1 MKFIVKRK
9 DIASNN
15 VFDISS
21 LFRLAITDKN
31 KLIYDKN
38 RNLKG
43 RGIYIKKDIE
53 SINIAFSKK
62 LNRYN
67 KKNFESL
74 RKELMNELK

>member
-67 KKNFESL
+67 KENFESL

>member
-67 KKNFESL
+67 KKNVESL

>member
-43 RGIYIKKDIE
+43 RGIYIKRI
-53 SINIAFSKK
+53 
-62 LNRYN
+62 LNQ
-67 KKNFESL
+67 
-74 RKELMNELK
+74 

>member
-67 KKNFESL
+67 KENLESL
-74 RKELMNELK
+74 RKELLDELK

>member
-15 VFDISS
+15 IFDTSF

-53 SINIAFSKK
+53 SINTAFTKR

-67 KKNFESL
+67 KENFESL